1 MAIPVVVTGLA
12 IGLAVAFY
20 QENQRKG
27 KPVPTEGAEGAA
39 GGQHKSAATGD
50 TMATDETGSVVAVKE
65 TDAGPMVIDA
75 EDDIEGQSPAG
86 WTGVGQTVQETAQGM
101 FKPET
106 PVSDMSRAS
115 PIIRNAAERIGM
127 AWAKKPAGTTVQKPM
142 PAHGGK
148 GTGIRPIPIA
158 SMSTKGMS
166 KMQASK
172 NLGIWAGQNRLVR

>member
-20 QENQRKG
+20 QENKRMG

-39 GGQHKSAATGD
+39 GGQKPSSATGD
-50 TMATDETGSVVAVKE
+50 TMAIDDTGAAVAVKE
-65 TDAGPMVIDA
+65 TDAGPMVVDS
-75 EDDIEGQSPAG
+75 EEEVEGQGPG
-86 WTGVGQTVQETAQGM
+86 WTGVGGAIGAGVGGVMTS
-101 FKPET
+101 
-106 PVSDMSRAS
+106 PVVASPARES
-115 PIIRNAAERIGM
+115 PIITNAARQIGQ
-127 AWAKKPAGTTVQKPM
+127 AFGRKPAATTTQKPM

-158 SMSTKGMS
+158 SIATKGMS

-172 NLGIWAGQNRLVR
+172 VLGVWAGQNRLVR

>member
-39 GGQHKSAATGD
+39 GGQHKSKATGD

-75 EDDIEGQSPAG
+75 EDDIEGQSPGG
-86 WTGVGQTVQETAQGM
+86 WTGVGQAIQETAQGM
-101 FKPET
+101 IKPAT
-106 PVSDMSRAS
+106 PVSDPSRAS
-115 PIIRNAAERIGM
+115 PIIRNAAERIAGSFR
-127 AWAKKPAGTTVQKPM
+127 KPAGTTVQKPM